1 MLTNMIKVEKSYF
14 LVLPLVVFLMAPSI
28 HDPHGVTR
36 LVGLVVG
43 TYFMLLINPK
53 GLIFTNTI
61 QFFLWALVGAYI
73 VIQLI
78 LKNDLQQ
85 FLLGSF
91 TRNGGL
97 IALICF
103 ALIFNFV
110 SNYKLPISNLFCKS
124 IIFTLFGLTIF
135 GLLEKYSL
143 LPFEVIS
150 KYEGALGLTLVNPNF
165 ASSYLAIA
173 ISVLVIYTLL
183 IQYRYNYLAAI
194 ILLPAIYIFTQTNS
208 LQGYLLVLIN
218 FILLIIYKRV
228 LVIKLFNKAKMLSL
242 ILIGMVLVLIIINI
256 SQLFSWIQNNGSVT
270 QRLNY
275 WRLVL
280 DVWADHKLI
289 GVGLENLRDYAPRY
303 RSEALVKQEGIFT
316 NPDRAHNVFLDH
328 LVQGGLLAGIIWFL
342 FILTIS
348 TLAARNLL
356 SKTKNLTPTD
366 FIVIMVWFS
375 YVAQSAISVDHLALT
390 LLGVISG
397 AIIARNNLNKWITI
411 RPRKETRSII
421 FALSTIVTALVLSC
435 LIFLGQVIRFEYWAL
450 DVVSRKNSTY
460 LQKIYESKIVV
471 PQTIEDIAVEISKAK
486 NFDLAYTFGEKL
498 LKHRPSSHQ
507 GYYIRSV
514 YFESKLDLNS
524 AKTAMLKALELDPYN
539 SVYLASMSI
548 YEYKLNNLSEAKK
561 YYGMAKDINPNQ
573 EGLDLISEYI
583 TD

>member
-1 MLTNMIKVEKSYF
+1 MIKVEKSYF

-28 HDPHGVTR
+28 HDVHGVTR

-61 QFFLWALVGAYI
+61 QFFLWALVGVYI

-110 SNYKLPISNLFCKS
+110 SNYKLPISNLFCYS

-150 KYEGALGLTLVNPNF
+150 KYEGALALTLVNPNF

-228 LVIKLFNKAKMLSL
+228 LVIKLFNKVKVLSL

-289 GVGLENLRDYAPRY
+289 GVGLENLRDHAPRY

-356 SKTKNLTPTD
+356 SKTKILTPTD